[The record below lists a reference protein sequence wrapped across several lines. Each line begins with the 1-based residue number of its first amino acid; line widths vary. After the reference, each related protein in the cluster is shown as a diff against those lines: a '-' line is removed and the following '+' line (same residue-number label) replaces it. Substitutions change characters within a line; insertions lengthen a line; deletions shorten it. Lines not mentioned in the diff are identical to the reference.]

1 MIGALKK
8 YREEITAKVIEA
20 LKNGTAPWRK
30 PWSGA
35 NTPFNA
41 VSGRHYNGANTVVL
55 TMRGFELD
63 GCADPRWMTF
73 KQASDN
79 GWKVKK
85 GASGTRVTFWK
96 DIINE
101 TDPEKEAK
109 KILMQKMFVVF
120 HASQIEGIEEYHPAP
135 LKEIEANEKAE
146 KLIVSSGARIEHG
159 CFKAC
164 YFPAQDVIKL
174 PEKGLFH
181 SASGYYSTALHELVV
196 RPDRALLK
204 VA

>member
-1 MIGALKK
+1 MIGTLKK

-20 LKNGTAPWRK
+20 LKNGTALWRN
-30 PWSGA
+30 PWS
-35 NTPFNA
+35 
-41 VSGRHYNGANTVVL
+41 GANTVVL

-85 GASGTRVTFWK
+85 GAKGTHVTFWK

-109 KILMQKMFVVF
+109 QNTF
-120 HASQIEGIEEYHPAP
+120 
-135 LKEIEANEKAE
+135 
-146 KLIVSSGARIEHG
+146 
-159 CFKAC
+159 
-164 YFPAQDVIKL
+164 
-174 PEKGLFH
+174 
-181 SASGYYSTALHELVV
+181 
-196 RPDRALLK
+196 
-204 VA
+204 